1 MFKMRP
7 SVVQSPV
14 LFFFFGLFLNCYT
27 EFRNN
32 FVVMKIIQ
40 CTFSYSQESLIQF
53 FSGNYAPF
61 EHRKLAKSKYIT
73 AGLLKAAQPNF
84 RKLFNLKDIQ
94 SRCACS
100 QKILNQFFSYGIMP
114 LLIIEIWQKL
124 NILLKQFS
132 SATPLKP
139 LHKTSCYFIV
149 KVDILCICAYLRE
162 ILIWFFFLENILI
175 VKIYHF
181 I

>member
-1 MFKMRP
+1 MRC
-7 SVVQSPV
+7 
-14 LFFFFGLFLNCYT
+14 LNI
-27 EFRNN
+27 ENWLKVN
-32 FVVMKIIQ
+32 I
-40 CTFSYSQESLIQF
+40 
-53 FSGNYAPF
+53 
-61 EHRKLAKSKYIT
+61 
-73 AGLLKAAQPNF
+73 LLRDYFKAAQPNF

-100 QKILNQFFSYGIMP
+100 QKILIQFFSYGIMP

-132 SATPLKP
+132 SAAPLKP

-175 VKIYHF
+175 VKNKSFYIIWFSTYTWIKMVEKLCIRLWFSVQWPITNNCIAIRYVQHL
-181 I
+181 